1 MIAAP
6 MNAFLDDFIV
16 GAVLLA
22 SIGYAVVKLGPKTL
36 RKRILEA
43 SSRVFKAAPRSFGL
57 GGVAKRL
64 ESASVKA
71 AAACGGC
78 DNCSTEPTSAP
89 QSSGDIS
96 VPVSKIGRRVQP

>member
-1 MIAAP
+1 

-22 SIGYAVVKLGPKTL
+22 SIGYALVKLGPKTL

-43 SSRVFKAAPRSFGL
+43 SSRAIKAVPKPLGL
-57 GGVAKRL
+57 DGVAKRL
-64 ESASVKA
+64 EAASVKA

-78 DNCSTEPTSAP
+78 DNCGTESTSAP
-89 QSSGDIS
+89 QSSGEFS
-96 VPVSKIGRRVQP
+96 VPVSKIGRRA